1 MTLEEMSKVDPRT
14 VDKDTLVRRDS
25 LRAPTGKGKWERTMD
40 FIENIGNPYCY
51 LEGDTIVKISF
62 SGKGG
67 TIEDC
72 VRAYLGG
79 L

>member
-1 MTLEEMSKVDPRT
+1 MTLEEMSRVDPRT
-14 VDKDTLVRRDS
+14 VDKGTLARRD
-25 LRAPTGKGKWERTMD
+25 LLKPPAGKDKRERITE
-40 FIENIGNPYCY
+40 FIGNIGNPYCY